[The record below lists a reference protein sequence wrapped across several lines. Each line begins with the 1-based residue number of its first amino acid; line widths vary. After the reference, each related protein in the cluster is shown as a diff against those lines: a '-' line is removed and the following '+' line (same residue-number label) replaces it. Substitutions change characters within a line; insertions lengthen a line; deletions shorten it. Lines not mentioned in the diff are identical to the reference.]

1 MISNINITPI
11 KNMLKS
17 ALNIHNFSF
26 KSHTSTAII
35 GANGSGK
42 STLINTILG
51 IRSDYNFKAQNNNI
65 PYHDNIIPQR
75 KQLGIVSNLFN
86 YPPGLSANDLLKFYQ
101 FFYKNCTLDLFE
113 KNLLNKTYEH
123 LSDGQKQCLK
133 IDLALSHHP
142 QLVIMDEPETSLDQN
157 ALIRLSNLISLRN
170 TQQLTSIIATHDPIV
185 LDSCEWVL
193 LLKNG
198 NIAKYEPLDSIL
210 KSVAITFDLKEK
222 LTTKDLLALLKD
234 I

>member
-1 MISNINITPI
+1 MS
-11 KNMLKS
+11 
-17 ALNIHNFSF
+17 NFSF

-51 IRSDYNFKAQNNNI
+51 IREDYNVKVQNNNI
-65 PYHDNIIPQR
+65 PYHNNIIPQR
-75 KQLGIVSNLFN
+75 KQLGVVSNLFN
-86 YPPGLSANDLLKFYQ
+86 YPPGISANDLFKF
-101 FFYKNCTLDLFE
+101 KNCTLDLFE

-123 LSDGQKQCLK
+123 LSDGQKQRLK

-142 QLVIMDEPETSLDQN
+142 QLVIMDEPETSLEQN
-157 ALIRLSNLISLRN
+157 ALIKLSNLIKLRN
-170 TQQLTSIIATHDPIV
+170 TQQLTSVIATHDLIV
-185 LDSCEWVL
+185 LESCKWVL
-193 LLKNG
+193 FLKNG

-210 KSVAITFDLKEK
+210 KSVAITFGLKER
-222 LTTKDLLALLKD
+222 LSAKDLLALLKD